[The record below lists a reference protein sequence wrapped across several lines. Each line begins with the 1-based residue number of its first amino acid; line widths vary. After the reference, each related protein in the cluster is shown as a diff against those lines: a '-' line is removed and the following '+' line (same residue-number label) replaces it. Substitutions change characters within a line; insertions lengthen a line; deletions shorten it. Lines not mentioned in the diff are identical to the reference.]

1 MDSSNK
7 QYRVM
12 IIDDNPSSR
21 DLVSEILDNNYETY
35 MFESGSE
42 ALAEIHKIMPHV
54 VLLDI
59 MMPEMDGYEVCR
71 RIREDKKLSD
81 IKVLFLSAKASLND
95 RLKAYEVKGDDYLI
109 KPFDHAEL
117 QAKVNVHIRLVMEE
131 EKRKQSE
138 ESLKT
143 SEEKYRSL
151 IDNSP
156 DIIIHANRNGDI
168 VFINRPIA
176 GSQAS
181 SERNNIYDFI
191 PDEFKESVK
200 NKIESVFETGQI
212 SSYEIKLPDANGNP
226 TWYATRV
233 GPIRDEDEISGVTLI
248 RREITDQKEIEEELR
263 KHKDDL
269 EGIVKERTNDLK
281 KINDHLLQEI
291 DEKQEAKKRLQKS
304 EEKYRSILENI
315 EEGYY
320 ELDMNGNL
328 KFLNDSLAK
337 ILDASKDKLVDK
349 KFGLLE
355 KKVDISKL
363 EKTLEYV
370 SKSGKTAPMMKWE
383 VPGPDGPQKFLE
395 SSISLIKDGE
405 INAGFRGIIRDV
417 TERLASEKSLERLF
431 QYAVGTL
438 ARAAEV
444 FDQDTGDHT
453 IRIGNYSQLLS
464 NLVGMNEQYQKDIQ
478 ISAQLH
484 DVGKIHITSAML
496 NKNGRLT
503 DEEFESIKNHTL
515 YGSIIIGR
523 NPDFKMANEIA
534 MFHHEKWNGTGYP
547 DGLKGRAIPL
557 AARITAIVDVFDA
570 LISKRSY
577 KKAFS
582 YKDAMTVLKEGD
594 QRLNPLQSFDPKML
608 KIFLD
613 HYDAFV
619 AIHKNSLQAEQEFS
633 GQRTN
638 VLLLEDDKV
647 LVKMIEEHFEDIL
660 SYVDILSFQT
670 IKEMKDYLA
679 QNPLYSPHICFL
691 DVNLP
696 DGIGHDAAA
705 DLKARY
711 PESHLI
717 SITADEDIN
726 IEKVNL
732 YGHRVFRKIPNQ
744 MDDFMKNL
752 VKTTEIIREYHL
764 NPFKL

>member
-1 MDSSNK
+1 
-7 QYRVM
+7 M

-21 DLVSEILDNNYETY
+21 DLVSEILEDDYEIS
-35 MFESGSE
+35 MFESGKD
-42 ALAEIHKIMPHV
+42 ALAEIHQIMPHII
-54 VLLDI
+54 LLDI
-59 MMPEMDGYEVCR
+59 MMPVMDGYEVCR
-71 RIREDKKLSD
+71 RIRAEEALSEVK
-81 IKVLFLSAKASLND
+81 ILFLSAKASLND
-95 RLKAYEVKGDDYLI
+95 RLKGYEVKGDDYLI
-109 KPFDHAEL
+109 KPFEHAEL
-117 QAKVNVHIRLVMEE
+117 QAKISVYIRLVMEK
-131 EKRKQSE
+131 EKRKQFE
-138 ESLKT
+138 DSLKS

-156 DIIIHANRNGDI
+156 DVIIHANRKGDI
-168 VFINRPIA
+168 VFINRRI
-176 GSQAS
+176 AS
-181 SERNNIYDFI
+181 SKADSEIRSIYDYI
-191 PDEFKESVK
+191 PAEFQETVRT
-200 NKIESVFETGQI
+200 KIESVFETGQI
-212 SSYEIKLPDANGNP
+212 TSYEIMIPDDNGNN
-226 TWYATRV
+226 TWFSTRI
-233 GPIRDEDEISGVTLI
+233 GPIKDNDNVSGVTLI
-248 RREITDQKEIEEELR
+248 RREITEQKAIEEELIR
-263 KHKDDL
+263 HKDDL
-269 EGIVKERTNDLK
+269 EEIVRERTDDLK
-281 KINDHLLQEI
+281 KTNDHLLQEI

-304 EEKYRSILENI
+304 EEKYRSILENV

-320 ELDMNGNL
+320 ELDMEGNL
-328 KFLNDSLAK
+328 KFLNDSLAR
-337 ILDASKDKLVDK
+337 ILEASKEKLVNK
-349 KFGLLE
+349 KFKLLE
-355 KKVDISKL
+355 KKVDIRKL

-370 SKSGKTAPMMKWE
+370 SKTGRSSPMMKWE
-383 VPGPDGPQKFLE
+383 IPGPKGPQKYLE
-395 SSISLIKDGE
+395 SSISLIRDND
-405 INAGFRGIIRDV
+405 INTGFRGIIRDV
-417 TERLASEKSLERLF
+417 TDRLIGEKSLERLF

-453 IRIGNYSQLLS
+453 IRIGNYSELLS

-503 DEEFESIKNHTL
+503 EEEFESIKNHTL
-515 YGSIIIGR
+515 YGSIIIGK

-534 MFHHEKWNGTGYP
+534 MFHHEKWNGAGYP

-582 YKDAMTVLKEGD
+582 YDDAKKVLKEGD
-594 QRLNPLQSFDPKML
+594 LRLNPNESFDPKL
-608 KIFLD
+608 LNVFLD
-613 HYDAFV
+613 HYDSFV
-619 AIHKNSLQAEQEFS
+619 TIHQNSLKAEQEFS

-638 VLLLEDDKV
+638 VLLLEDDIM

-660 SYVDILSFQT
+660 SYVDLLSFST
-670 IKEMKDYLA
+670 IGEMNEYLT
-679 QNPLYSPHICFL
+679 QNLSYSPHICFI

-705 DLKARY
+705 DLKERF
-711 PESHLI
+711 PDSHLI

-744 MDDFMKNL
+744 MDEFMKNL